1 MSQIRVL
8 LTFIVIIIAD
18 TTILAQEL
26 NSLYPCGTIMGRS
39 AWLKKFQ
46 TDPTAFAQRGNE
58 ILYVPL
64 TVHIVGADNGSNY
77 YREQNLVLA
86 LCTLNKDFEEAG
98 IQFYMAGPVRYINN
112 TGYAN
117 HNSILKG
124 AEMMFA
130 NNVPN
135 TMNTYIVGNAG
146 GFCGYNLPY
155 AGIVISQN
163 CARPNDHTWAHE
175 AGHHFGIPHP
185 FLGWEGGVSWDN
197 SVTHNYA
204 NPAPDFILYDYTL
217 FKDDFFTDTLI
228 IDTAYVERM
237 DGTNCHFAADGFC
250 DTAPDYLYI
259 RWQCSA
265 DRRSLITQTDPDG
278 VTFTSDASLIMSYA
292 FDNCSA
298 YFTEQQMSA
307 MRAYLIDRRSN
318 YLQSYAVPDVPS
330 HDAVI
335 YNKPQAGE
343 SVFFRN
349 VVLEWDPVAN
359 AEAYLIQIATSPNFG
374 IILEDTIVYQNSAIF
389 ASLRNNSTLYWRVK
403 ALNSLYYCN
412 GFSGSSSFITNGI
425 SAISDKSSHPQ
436 LTLYPN
442 PVSRNQSL
450 YIHHLFHESA
460 IVTIKDLWGREV
472 QRLNITTSNQMIPM
486 NFAERG
492 VYILETEQNGRRSV
506 FKIVVTD

>member
-1 MSQIRVL
+1 MYQIRVL
-8 LTFIVIIIAD
+8 LTFIIIIIAD
-18 TTILAQEL
+18 TTILTQEL
-26 NSLYPCGTIMGRS
+26 NDLYPCGTNMGRS
-39 AWLKKFQ
+39 PWLKKFQ
-46 TDPTAFAQRGNE
+46 SDPASFAQRGNE
-58 ILYVPL
+58 TLYVPV

-86 LCTLNKDFEEAG
+86 FCTLNKDFEASG
-98 IQFYMAGPVRYINN
+98 IQFYMAGPIRYINN

-130 NNVPN
+130 HNVSN

-197 SVTHNYA
+197 SVAHNYTD
-204 NPAPDFILYDYTL
+204 PAPDFVLYNYTL
-217 FKDDFFTDTLI
+217 FKDVFYTDTLI
-228 IDTAYVERM
+228 VDTAYVERM
-237 DGTNCHFAADGFC
+237 DGSNCHFAADGFC
-250 DTAPDYLYI
+250 DTAPDYLHI
-259 RWQCSA
+259 RWQCSP

-278 VTFTSDASLIMSYA
+278 VAFTSDASLIMSYS

-298 YFTEQQMSA
+298 YFTEQQMAA

-318 YLQSYAVPDVPS
+318 YLHSYDVPDAPS
-330 HDAVI
+330 QDAVI
-335 YNKPQAGE
+335 YNKPQTGE
-343 SVFFRN
+343 SVYFLN
-349 VVLEWDPVAN
+349 VVLEWDPVAD
-359 AEAYLIQIATSPNFG
+359 ADAYLIQIATSPNFG
-374 IILEDTIVYQNSAIF
+374 IILEDTIVYQNSATF

-403 ALNSLYYCN
+403 ALNSLYYCS
-412 GFSGSSSFITNGI
+412 GFSGSSHFITNGI
-425 SAISDKSSHPQ
+425 SAISDEGSFPQ

-450 YIHHLFHESA
+450 YMHQHLYESA
-460 IVTIKDLWGREV
+460 SVIIKDLWGREV
-472 QRLNITTSNQMIPM
+472 QRLYMTASDPFIPM
-486 NFAERG
+486 NIAERG
-492 VYILETEQNGRRSV
+492 IYILETELHGRRSV